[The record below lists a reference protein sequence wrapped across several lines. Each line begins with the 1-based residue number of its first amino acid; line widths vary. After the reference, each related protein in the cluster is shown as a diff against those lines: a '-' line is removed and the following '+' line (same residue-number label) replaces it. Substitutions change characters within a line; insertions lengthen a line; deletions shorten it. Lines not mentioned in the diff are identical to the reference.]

1 MATDRNQNVK
11 QQLLK
16 KRDEAA
22 RRKVPLA
29 PGEMVDDALARGMS
43 GASRWLRKNFGALQW
58 VIIAGV
64 AGGVGYWVYDSRST
78 NRAEAASADLLKG
91 TLTERGRVVAG
102 TTSKNE
108 DENPD
113 DPTPVFKSVDER
125 RDTAL
130 ASYRKVT
137 AAHPGTGAAI
147 LARMGEAG
155 VLLDKR
161 DWDGALAAY
170 NEVKASPLAAAD
182 VTVRGRALEGVGLAL
197 EGKKD
202 TEGAMKAFRE
212 LSNTDSRG
220 LKELG
225 MYHEARILFAKGDN
239 DKAKELLKGARER
252 LKSTESAAKSP
263 VPMPGGES
271 RPFSFLEGQI
281 EDLLKRIDPKAL
293 AVEPS
298 AALPGAPGIPGV
310 GPGRP
315 GGTPEN
321 LKALQEELQRK
332 LQEKAK
338 KSADDKGKA
347 STPAPPGTP

>member
-1 MATDRNQNVK
+1 VATDRNQNVK

-29 PGEMVDDALARGMS
+29 PGEMVDDAVARGLS
-43 GASRWLRKNFGALQW
+43 GGARWLKKNFGVLQW
-58 VIIAGV
+58 FIIAAI
-64 AGGVGYWVYDSRST
+64 AGGIGYAVYDSRLT
-78 NRAEAASADLLKG
+78 KRAEAASAELLKG

-102 TTSKNE
+102 TTSKN
-108 DENPD
+108 DEENAD
-113 DPTPVFKSVDER
+113 DPTPVFKSAEEKR
-125 RDTAL
+125 ETAL

-137 AAHPGTGAAI
+137 TTYPGTGAAI

-161 DWDGALAAY
+161 EWDNALAAY
-170 NEVKASPLAAAD
+170 RDVKSSALAAAD
-182 VTVRGRALEGVGLAL
+182 VAVRGRAIEGIGLAL

-202 TEGAMKAFRE
+202 TDGALKAFRE
-212 LSNTDSRG
+212 LGNTDSKG

-225 MYHEARILFAKGDN
+225 MYHEARMLYAKGDT

-252 LKSTESAAKSP
+252 LKNTESSSKAA

-271 RPFSFLEGQI
+271 RPFGFLEGQI
-281 EDLLKRIDPKAL
+281 EDLLKRIDPTAL
-293 AVEPS
+293 AAEP
-298 AALPGAPGIPGV
+298 AMPTPGA
-310 GPGRP
+310 
-315 GGTPEN
+315 GGKSVTPDN
-321 LKALQEELQRK
+321 LKKIQEELQRK

-338 KSADDKGKA
+338 KPSGDPGRAGE
-347 STPAPPGTP
+347 PAPPGNP

>member
-1 MATDRNQNVK
+1 VATDRNQNVK

-29 PGEMVDDALARGMS
+29 PGEMVDDALARGLS

-58 VIIAGV
+58 VIIAAV

-91 TLTERGRVVAG
+91 ALIERGRVVAG
-102 TTSKNE
+102 TTTKN
-108 DENPD
+108 DQENPD
-113 DPTPVFKSVDER
+113 DPTPVFKSVEEK

-137 AAHPGTGAAI
+137 SAHPGTGAAI
-147 LARMGEAG
+147 LARLGEAG

-170 NEVKASPLAAAD
+170 NDVKASPLAAAD
-182 VTVRGRALEGVGLAL
+182 ITVRGRALEGVGLAL

-202 TEGAMKAFRE
+202 PEGAAKAFRE
-212 LSNTDSRG
+212 LGNTDARG

-239 DKAKELLKGARER
+239 DKAKELLKGARQR
-252 LKSTESAAKSP
+252 LKSVESPSKSP

-271 RPFSFLEGQI
+271 RPFGFLESQI

-293 AVEPS
+293 ADEAPV
-298 AALPGAPGIPGV
+298 PGPGV
-310 GPGRP
+310 P
-315 GGTPEN
+315 GGKSATPEN
-321 LKALQEELQRK
+321 LKKLQEELQRK

-338 KSADDKGKA
+338 KPADGQGKA
-347 STPAPPGTP
+347 GTPAPPGTP